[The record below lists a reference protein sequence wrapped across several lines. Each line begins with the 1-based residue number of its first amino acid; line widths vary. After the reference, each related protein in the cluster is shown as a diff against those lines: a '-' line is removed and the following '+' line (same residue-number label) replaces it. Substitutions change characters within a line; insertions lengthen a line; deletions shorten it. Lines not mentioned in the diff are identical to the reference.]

1 MLLHAAV
8 GLGGLMVLACL
19 VQAWTIRRAVVPAQ
33 DSVRYLAVAQ
43 AIGRDGLLATVRSQP
58 EQPLFPALAWL
69 THETLART
77 GLIAGRDWAVS
88 LQVAAAIPLVISV
101 APIYLLF
108 RRWHGHVPALISTIL
123 YCLLGATSRLGAD
136 GLSDST
142 HLLLFWCAVAAAA
155 AAFARLSSAHP
166 SSSLTADPR
175 ILILALAS
183 GVLAGLALLARA
195 EAIVLPLAVL
205 GALALMQF
213 KRERRQASWKPD
225 FSRSQLRDGAQ
236 FGLTRR
242 ASTSVVTSLSSH
254 CQAAVLPAAVLLL
267 GLGLPLAPYLLA
279 CRPAG
284 ANVSEAMAPAAARLL
299 GRLGAGDALP
309 LNESAPVSAAAV
321 GEPRWSLPGVG
332 RLVFGKKDTSTSSR
346 FRGWWAAA
354 VEACGELVET
364 LHYGLGLLALV
375 GLWSARGRLS
385 SPVDR
390 FMQLL
395 CAALVMATLYVGA
408 TAGYLSTRHLLLLV
422 VLALGWAGVGA
433 VVCGEWLTRVVLRS
447 MTSRLLSVR
456 LCKPCVAALAI
467 AACLPDL
474 ARPLHASR
482 AGHRQAADWLLAHA
496 APSDRVL
503 DSRGW
508 TALYTGRKTYRYEAA
523 QTAFRDAGL
532 AYVVVEQAEF
542 DAPSRRAETLRLLM
556 AEAAEPVARFG
567 PALRHE
573 VVVHRWRPERFA
585 LLEREFYAR

>member
-8 GLGGLMVLACL
+8 ALGALMVLACL
-19 VQAWTIRRAVVPAQ
+19 VQAWTIRRAVLPAQ

-43 AIGRDGLLATVRSQP
+43 AIGRDGLLATLRNQP

-69 THETLART
+69 THETLT
-77 GLIAGRDWAVS
+77 GMGMIAGRDWATS
-88 LQVAAAIPLVISV
+88 LQVAAALPLVISV

-108 RRWHGHVPALISTIL
+108 RRWHGHRAALISTII
-123 YCLLGATSRLGAD
+123 YCLLGATARLGAD

-155 AAFARLSSAHP
+155 SVFSRLTSP
-166 SSSLTADPR
+166 RSSSLTPDPR
-175 ILILALAS
+175 ILIPALAS
-183 GVLAGLALLARA
+183 GVLTGLALLTRA
-195 EAIVLPLAVL
+195 EAIVLPVAVL
-205 GALALMQF
+205 GGLTLVQF
-213 KRERRQASWKPD
+213 TRGRRQVW
-225 FSRSQLRDGAQ
+225 R
-236 FGLTRR
+236 
-242 ASTSVVTSLSSH
+242 
-254 CQAAVLPAAVLLL
+254 AAVLPAAMLLI
-267 GLGLPLAPYLLA
+267 GLALPLVPYLLA

-284 ANVSEAMAPAAARLL
+284 AGLSEAIAPAAARLL

-309 LNESAPVSAAAV
+309 LNERAPVSAVA

-332 RLVFGKKDTSTSSR
+332 RLVFGKKDTSSSSR

-354 VEACGELVET
+354 VEAGGELAET
-364 LHYGLGLLALV
+364 LHYWLGLLALI

-385 SPVDR
+385 SPADR

-422 VLALGWAGVGA
+422 VLALGWAGVGIL
-433 VVCGEWLTRVVLRS
+433 VCGEWLASRAGVLGGECS
-447 MTSRLLSVR
+447 GRLGKL
-456 LCKPCVAALAI
+456 CVAALAV

-474 ARPLHASR
+474 VRPLHASR
-482 AGHRQAADWLLAHA
+482 AGHRQAAEWLLAHA
-496 APSDRVL
+496 APSDGVL
-503 DSRGW
+503 DSRGF

-523 QTAFRDAGL
+523 QTAFLDAGL
-532 AYVVVEQAEF
+532 AYVVVEQAEL
-542 DAPSRRAETLRLLM
+542 DAHSRRAETLRLLM
-556 AEAAEPVARFG
+556 DEAAEPVARFG

-573 VVVHRWRPERFA
+573 VVVHRWRPDRFA